1 MSFLTSGLSCSWSG
15 SPAGI
20 SSYQRTQEDEM
31 RVSTILA
38 IAGLALFAVTGASNA
53 QDMNGMQ
60 GNSMGQGT
68 MAHKTM
74 TKKQRMM
81 MMHKQQMM
89 KKQQMMQH
97 NM

>member
-1 MSFLTSGLSCSWSG
+1 
-15 SPAGI
+15 
-20 SSYQRTQEDEM
+20 M
-31 RVSTILA
+31 RVSTILTV
-38 IAGLALFAVTGASNA
+38 AGLALFVVSGASNA

-74 TKKQRMM
+74 TKKHRMM
-81 MMHKQQMM
+81 MMKKQQMM
-89 KKQQMMQH
+89 KKQEMMQH

>member
-1 MSFLTSGLSCSWSG
+1 
-15 SPAGI
+15 
-20 SSYQRTQEDEM
+20 M
-31 RVSTILA
+31 RISTILA
-38 IAGLALFAVTGASNA
+38 VAGLTLFVVTGASNA

-60 GNSMGQGT
+60 GNSMDQGT

-81 MMHKQQMM
+81 MMKKQQMM
-89 KKQQMMQH
+89 KKQDMMQH

>member
-1 MSFLTSGLSCSWSG
+1 
-15 SPAGI
+15 
-20 SSYQRTQEDEM
+20 M

-68 MAHKTM
+68 MAHKAM
-74 TKKQRMM
+74 TKS
-81 MMHKQQMM
+81 
-89 KKQQMMQH
+89 
-97 NM
+97 NE

>member
-1 MSFLTSGLSCSWSG
+1 LEELKDSYKIPMLYGDGLDVRL
-15 SPAGI
+15 
-20 SSYQRTQEDEM
+20 QQEDEM
-31 RVSTILA
+31 RVFTILA
-38 IAGLALFAVTGASNA
+38 IAGLDLFAVTGASNA

>member
-1 MSFLTSGLSCSWSG
+1 MIFLNVGALSQL
-15 SPAGI
+15 AGI
-20 SSYQRTQEDEM
+20 SSQQRLHQEDEM
-31 RVSTILA
+31 RVSTIFA
-38 IAGLALFAVTGASNA
+38 ITGVALFAVTGASNA

-68 MAHKTM
+68 MTHKTM

-89 KKQQMMQH
+89 KKQQMMHH